1 VRQILAFSRKP
12 ELLKQKIDLREIVEE
27 ALQMMRAGL
36 PATIR
41 LVENLAAVPPI
52 LGDPGQLHQVI
63 VNLIANAAQAM
74 SGRPGMITVGLSPH
88 APVSA
93 GAPAMI
99 GLTVKDT
106 GCGIDQAY
114 LTRIFEPF
122 FTTRMV
128 GEGTGLG
135 LSVVHGIITGH
146 GGTINV
152 RSKPG
157 EGAEFSITLPVIEA
171 STEPRSVD
179 RTAA

>member
-1 VRQILAFSRKP
+1 
-12 ELLKQKIDLREIVEE
+12 
-27 ALQMMRAGL
+27 MRAGL

-41 LVENLAAVPPI
+41 LVENLTTVPFI
-52 LGDPGQLHQVI
+52 LGDPGQLHQVV
-63 VNLIANAAQAM
+63 VNLVANAAQAIG
-74 SGRPGMITVGLSPH
+74 SRPGTITVGLSQQVP
-88 APVSA
+88 ASV
-93 GAPAMI
+93 GAPATI
-99 GLTVKDT
+99 GLSIKDT
-106 GCGIDQAY
+106 GCGIDEVY
-114 LTRIFEPF
+114 LARIFEPF

-171 STEPRSVD
+171 STEPRPVD